1 MNRKKMLNDVKVGDT
16 LLWVHGASYSQSK
29 TLVSVERITETQII
43 TKVGKFRK
51 RNGSK
56 VGDTGGSFTSS
67 FVRPITDEEIA
78 KLKEEKERIARQ
90 SAINAFF
97 YLNQGAKVFED
108 EDAKQILTIIQK
120 YTKK

>member
-1 MNRKKMLNDVKVGDT
+1 MLSNVKVGDT

-51 RNGSK
+51 RDGRK

-97 YLNQGAKVFED
+97 YLNQGAKVLED
-108 EDAKQILTIIQK
+108 DDAKQMLTIIQK
-120 YTKK
+120 YTKND

>member
-1 MNRKKMLNDVKVGDT
+1 MLSNVKVGDT

-43 TKVGKFRK
+43 TNVGKFRK
-51 RNGSK
+51 RDGRK

-67 FVRPITDEEIA
+67 FVRPVTEEEIV

-97 YLNQGAKVFED
+97 YLNQGAKVLED
-108 EDAKQILTIIQK
+108 EDAKQIVTIIQK
-120 YTKK
+120 YSKK

>member
-1 MNRKKMLNDVKVGDT
+1 MLSNVKVGDT
-16 LLWVHGASYSQSK
+16 LLWVHGASYYPSK

-43 TKVGKFRK
+43 TNVGKFRK
-51 RNGSK
+51 RDRNK
-56 VGDTGGSFTSS
+56 VCGTGDSFRSS

-78 KLKEEKERIARQ
+78 KMREEKERIARQ

-97 YLNQGAKVFED
+97 YLNQGAKVLED
-108 EDAKQILTIIQK
+108 EDAKQIVTIIQK

>member
-1 MNRKKMLNDVKVGDT
+1 MLSNVKVGDT

-43 TKVGKFRK
+43 TNVGKFRK

-56 VGDTGGSFTSS
+56 VGGTGNSFLSS
-67 FVRPITDEEIA
+67 YVRPITDEEIV

-97 YLNQGAKVFED
+97 YLNQGAKVLED
-108 EDAKQILTIIQK
+108 EDAKQIVTIIQK
-120 YTKK
+120 YSKK